1 MAGTP
6 RSLTYALELK
16 NAIADLVGPA
26 LHSLEANLHG
36 NTCWIP
42 GRLLLTTTL
51 MSWHEGQTL
60 AERFEHVRSILKV
73 MHSDEPIPTSYSG
86 YAQSLCRRID
96 PIVSAMRPR
105 LQTLVKTLAGARWK
119 VHGWVVFIADG
130 SRFESPRTVGNEQVL
145 KCAGKRG
152 SAPQVFQTTLL
163 HLGTNAIWDFRCG
176 PGTASERRHLEEMLA
191 DLPPRSLIA
200 ADAGFSGFELYRRLD
215 AAGVKFLLRV
225 GGNVTL
231 RTLSKL
237 ANLET
242 RGDEVWIWP
251 DRERSQPPLRLRLLR
266 LSQSGSNIY
275 LVTNILDAA
284 ELSATAAGEIYRRRW
299 GIEVTYRSIKQ
310 TFNRRMWLSRS
321 AANVLAEHQGTMLG
335 FWLLQLKSLQ
345 ELRRVRRKVNRWS
358 PAASRRATRRV
369 LRDVGK
375 RPSTAEESWSVQLQW
390 AVKDEYRR
398 TRSRKA
404 RDWPHKKR
412 EPPPQSPRWKHM
424 TNLQR
429 REGEKLLDSC

>member
-6 RSLTYALELK
+6 RSLPYALELK
-16 NAIADLVGPA
+16 KAIADLVGPA
-26 LHSLEANLHG
+26 LHSLEANVHG

-42 GRLLLTTTL
+42 SRLVQTLAL

-60 AERFEHVRSILKV
+60 TERFEHVRGILTA
-73 MHSDEPIPTSYSG
+73 MNPDETSPTSYSG
-86 YAQSLCRRID
+86 YAQVLCRRID
-96 PIVSAMRPR
+96 SIVLAMRPR
-105 LQTLVKTLAGARWK
+105 LQSLVKDLAGARWK

-130 SRFESPRTVGNEQVL
+130 SRFESPRTADNERVL
-145 KCAGKRG
+145 KRAGKKR
-152 SAPQVFQTTLL
+152 SAPQVFQTTLS

-200 ADAGFSGFELYRRLD
+200 ADAGFSGFEFYRRLD

-231 RTLSKL
+231 KTLSKL

-242 RGDEVWIWP
+242 RGDEVWVWP
-251 DRERSQPPLRLRLLR
+251 DQRRFESPLRLRLLR

-275 LVTNILDAA
+275 LVTNILDPA

-310 TFNRRMWLSRS
+310 TFNRRTWLSR
-321 AANVLAEHQGTMLG
+321 AAPNVLAEHQGTMLG

-345 ELRRVRRKVNRWS
+345 ELRRVGENPRRWS
-358 PAASRRATRRV
+358 PAASRRVTRRV
-369 LRDVGK
+369 LRDVAQT
-375 RPSTAEESWSVQLQW
+375 PSSGDQAWAAQLQC
-390 AVKDEYRR
+390 AVKDKYRR
-398 TRSRKA
+398 THPKKA
-404 RDWPHKKR
+404 REWPHKKR
-412 EPPPQSPRWKHM
+412 EPPPQSPRFKHL
-424 TNLQR
+424 TKSQR
-429 REGEKLLDSC
+429 RQGEKLLNSC

>member
-42 GRLLLTTTL
+42 SRLVQTMAL

-60 AERFEHVRSILKV
+60 AERFEHVRSILKI

-96 PIVSAMRPR
+96 SIVLAMRPR
-105 LQTLVKTLAGARWK
+105 LQSLVKDLAGARWK

-176 PGTASERRHLEEMLA
+176 LT
-191 DLPPRSLIA
+191 
-200 ADAGFSGFELYRRLD
+200 
-215 AAGVKFLLRV
+215 
-225 GGNVTL
+225 
-231 RTLSKL
+231 
-237 ANLET
+237 
-242 RGDEVWIWP
+242 
-251 DRERSQPPLRLRLLR
+251 
-266 LSQSGSNIY
+266 
-275 LVTNILDAA
+275 
-284 ELSATAAGEIYRRRW
+284 
-299 GIEVTYRSIKQ
+299 
-310 TFNRRMWLSRS
+310 
-321 AANVLAEHQGTMLG
+321 
-335 FWLLQLKSLQ
+335 
-345 ELRRVRRKVNRWS
+345 S
-358 PAASRRATRRV
+358 P
-369 LRDVGK
+369 
-375 RPSTAEESWSVQLQW
+375 Q
-390 AVKDEYRR
+390 
-398 TRSRKA
+398 
-404 RDWPHKKR
+404 
-412 EPPPQSPRWKHM
+412 
-424 TNLQR
+424 
-429 REGEKLLDSC
+429 